1 MLSCSIPQYSLTFGA
16 PTSLSFDNEGQ
27 LEGTEGQ
34 PEGFEG
40 QPEGFE
46 GLPRGSE
53 GLSDGSEG
61 QLRGGGQTHGWMCGQ
76 NFCPFFRALSPIG
89 AAA

>member
-1 MLSCSIPQYSLTFGA
+1 MGK
-16 PTSLSFDNEGQ
+16 EGQ
-27 LEGTEGQ
+27 LERTEGQ

-46 GLPRGSE
+46 GLLRGSE

-61 QLRGGGQTHGWMCGQ
+61 QFRGGGQTNGWMCGR
-76 NFCPFFRALSPIG
+76 NFCPFFRALSPIR
-89 AAA
+89 AAAQKVGEKTFTCKN

>member
-1 MLSCSIPQYSLTFGA
+1 MGE
-16 PTSLSFDNEGQ
+16 EGQ

-46 GLPRGSE
+46 GLLRGSE

-61 QLRGGGQTHGWMCGQ
+61 QLRVVD
-76 NFCPFFRALSPIG
+76 RPIG
-89 AAA
+89 GCADGISAHSSGLCPLSGPLPKK